1 MKRRPS
7 GSRNFDLGAVPHEV
21 FSVSLCGVTDEM
33 AAHTVPVAL
42 CGRGAVI
49 AEDYGLFDV
58 VFEVGGDIVGDDKY
72 ACAKKYEDGGGN
84 EVCDLIHDSAPVTLF
99 E

>member
-7 GSRNFDLGAVPHEV
+7 GSRKFDLGAVPHEV

-72 ACAKKYEDGGGN
+72 ARPHSCERRAKGQRSDGRVGGR
-84 EVCDLIHDSAPVTLF
+84 
-99 E
+99 